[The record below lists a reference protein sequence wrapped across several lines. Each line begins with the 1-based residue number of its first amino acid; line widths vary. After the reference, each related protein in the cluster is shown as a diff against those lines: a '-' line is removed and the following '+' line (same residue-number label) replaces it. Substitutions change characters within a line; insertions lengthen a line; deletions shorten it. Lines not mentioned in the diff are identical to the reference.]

1 MSTEYNFTAKI
12 YDPFL
17 YFAIKPIRITVTN
30 ALLKYKKKSILDL
43 CCGTGNQLKF
53 LSKNGFKNLH
63 CLDISKSMLEIA
75 QKNNYPIKFYHEDAT
90 KTSFENETFD
100 IVIISFAIH
109 EKDRRTQEN
118 IINEVYRII
127 KKNGMVLIVDFVFD
141 HKTMRLGRIAINLI
155 EKIAG
160 GEHYLHFKN
169 YIQNNGLFSL
179 IEKDKF
185 KLIKSSRKLFNGITI
200 STYQK
205 VFTSK

>member
-160 GEHYLHFKN
+160 GEHYLNFKN